1 MLEGLHQEGTQ
12 SFHLPGHSV
21 IQLIRFKNGMMA
33 VGLLFLDTLFIDLI
47 TGKVHLTWRGQ
58 VGLER
63 AIRVV
68 ETRMITRQ
76 GERHGQG

>member
-1 MLEGLHQEGTQ
+1 
-12 SFHLPGHSV
+12 
-21 IQLIRFKNGMMA
+21 MMA